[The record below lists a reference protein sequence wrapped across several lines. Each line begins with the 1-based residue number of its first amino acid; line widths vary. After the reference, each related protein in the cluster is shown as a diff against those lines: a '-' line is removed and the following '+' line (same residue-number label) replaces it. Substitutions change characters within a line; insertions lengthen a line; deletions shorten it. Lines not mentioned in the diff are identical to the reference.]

1 MRAPVGI
8 VGIVATARTSAS
20 RPVVFLALSLTTLII
35 PGIGLRL
42 PLT

>member
-1 MRAPVGI
+1 MRPAGT
-8 VGIVATARTSAS
+8 VATGSAS
-20 RPVVFLALSLTTLII
+20 RLMVSPVVGVLGLLTLSTLII